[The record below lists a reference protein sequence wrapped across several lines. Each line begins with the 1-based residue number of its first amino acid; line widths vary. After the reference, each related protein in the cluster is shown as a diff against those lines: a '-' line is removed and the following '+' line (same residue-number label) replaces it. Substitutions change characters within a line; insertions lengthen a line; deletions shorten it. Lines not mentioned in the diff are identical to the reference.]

1 MPNVSDAMTRKKSE
15 ADLAP
20 SQEELDVL
28 LKDMPV
34 FGLKG
39 VRQTLQQKSRLFRTS
54 WVLLLLLTTL
64 YLMGWFSGI
73 LKPYMAAAVTGESAD
88 YQIHQIRFLIGFGML
103 VAGTV
108 ALNFNWQLERVF
120 TVIAWIQVYFIF
132 SGVIRQWRTLPDDRI
147 IVIGSYAAN
156 LLIILALLIIVI
168 LEERRLKRAAL
179 AID

>member
-54 WVLLLLLTTL
+54 WVLLLLTTL

-120 TVIAWIQVYFIF
+120 TVVAWIQV
-132 SGVIRQWRTLPDDRI
+132 
-147 IVIGSYAAN
+147 
-156 LLIILALLIIVI
+156 
-168 LEERRLKRAAL
+168 
-179 AID
+179 